1 MRIHLKVVPGSS
13 RDEIS
18 DWLGDSLK
26 VRVRAPAEGGK
37 ANAAV
42 MKVLA
47 RGLGVPLQA
56 LEIVSGAA
64 SARKV
69 IEVDTLSEDEV
80 RQRLAGTNK

>member
-1 MRIHLKVVPGSS
+1 MRIHLKVVPGAS

-18 DWLGDSLK
+18 GWLGDSLK

-42 MKVLA
+42 LKVLA
-47 RGLGVPLQA
+47 RGLDVPQQA

-64 SARKV
+64 STRKV
-69 IEVDTLSEDEV
+69 IEVDTLSEVEL
-80 RQRLAGTNK
+80 RQRLARTDT